1 MAVIKDLQKIAPFG
15 APSHGA
21 KCSSIKNTG
30 MRSRISAAKS
40 SGSVTIIVQ
49 DFSRSPVSRFFH
61 SSQSPAAI
69 SSGEP
74 SRAVNTTACFPRGVF
89 YNSRIGCDLP
99 PSIQDSGRRSDRVY
113 VGRRHF
119 CGTKTA
125 DRIWGGVARACPK
138 TRSQSG
144 LQWALAHGPRW
155 IPPKLPP
162 GPRNK

>member
-1 MAVIKDLQKIAPFG
+1 MHNK
-15 APSHGA
+15 
-21 KCSSIKNTG
+21 
-30 MRSRISAAKS
+30 
-40 SGSVTIIVQ
+40 
-49 DFSRSPVSRFFH
+49 SRFERDLAPL
-61 SSQSPAAI
+61 SQLEFKAAVRSEQIRALYHAPAIMLVNPINASI
-69 SSGEP
+69 LAAVLWQEYPAWILLVWIGLFCVEP

-89 YNSRIGCDLP
+89 YNSRIGRDLP

-138 TRSQSG
+138 TRFQSG

-162 GPRNK
+162 GPGNK